1 MTKRETG
8 FVHDLAPLKLASSA
22 ALDWETAAIPGRH
35 LTGQMILHVK
45 TVLDRASQLEA
56 TLGLAGAGRIAMIG
70 PVECFWMGPGEW
82 LLLAPTEHREQLAAL
97 ELHALANGAATA
109 PTDDRLVV
117 LELNTVA
124 ELLSGLTGL
133 PDEMLRPGRVARTR
147 LADIPVTIVAG
158 LSTRFRLLFDRTCAP
173 HMRAWLDRAI

>member
-1 MTKRETG
+1 M
-8 FVHDLAPLKLASSA
+8 HDLAPLKLASPA
-22 ALDWETAAIPGRH
+22 ALDWERAAIPGRH

-70 PVECFWMGPGEW
+70 AIECFWMAPGEW
-82 LLLAPTEHREQLAAL
+82 LLLASAEHREQFAAL
-97 ELHALANGAATA
+97 ELHAVESGAATA
-109 PTDDRLVV
+109 RAEDRLFL
-117 LELNTVA
+117 LELDATA
-124 ELLSGLTGL
+124 ELLSGLAGL
-133 PDEMLRPGRVARTR
+133 SDQTLRPGRVARTR
-147 LADIPVTIVAG
+147 LADLPVTIVAG